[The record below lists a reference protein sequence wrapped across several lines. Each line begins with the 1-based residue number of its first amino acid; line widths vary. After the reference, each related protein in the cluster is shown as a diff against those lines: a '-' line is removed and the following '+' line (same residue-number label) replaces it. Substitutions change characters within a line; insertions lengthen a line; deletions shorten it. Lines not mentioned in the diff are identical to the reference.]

1 MPSSSV
7 IACSPAPSSSPQ
19 GVPAQSGPVSSTSA
33 LSPIDQAS
41 QYFYRSIYPILK
53 SANPNDLS
61 AAREAL
67 VAALSNKKD
76 RDLLLEF
83 LGIAWL
89 PREIDPKLHRLLADV
104 VLEHAHSPEDSAW
117 DALAS
122 ADEYAAAYDR
132 ELYQHLGEARCNK
145 QTPEESVFNSS
156 GILSKILSANIA
168 QDAHLH
174 PWLRL
179 FETQGTQRVF
189 DVLRDELLDRIN
201 RGDLSCYEH
210 IARALCSGNQP
221 HGITALSSIFERYPR
236 PVTSLPKA
244 HDAAERTPPLLVR
257 VASDGFIYSSQ
268 LITLSQLSVLSLHLQ
283 DPKPSLMSAWV
294 SSMIIGFTW
303 SYLKHCRPVTAIQVL
318 HNPYATMPPR
328 TRYALEAFTERIHE
342 LLEAQK
348 DRSLEAERLLTETKL
363 RLRKPPH
370 AS

>member
-7 IACSPAPSSSPQ
+7 IAFSPAPSSSPE
-19 GVPAQSGPVSSTSA
+19 GVSAQSGPVSSTSA

-41 QYFYRSIYPILK
+41 QYFYRSIYPILN

-67 VAALSNKKD
+67 VAALSNEQD
-76 RDLLLEF
+76 RDLLLGF

-89 PREIDPKLHRLLADV
+89 PREIDPKVHRLLADV
-104 VLEHAHSPEDSAW
+104 VLDHAHSPEDRAW

-145 QTPEESVFNSS
+145 QLPEESVFNSS
-156 GILSKILSANIA
+156 GVFSKILCANVA
-168 QDAHLH
+168 QDTHLQ

-189 DVLRDELLDRIN
+189 DVLRDELLERIN

-236 PVTSLPKA
+236 PVTSLPKT
-244 HDAAERTPPLLVR
+244 HEAAARTPSLVR
-257 VASDGFIYSSQ
+257 RVAPDGCIYSSR
-268 LITLSQLSVLSLHLQ
+268 LIILSQLAVF
-283 DPKPSLMSAWV
+283 SA
-294 SSMIIGFTW
+294 
-303 SYLKHCRPVTAIQVL
+303 L
-318 HNPYATMPPR
+318 
-328 TRYALEAFTERIHE
+328 
-342 LLEAQK
+342 
-348 DRSLEAERLLTETKL
+348 
-363 RLRKPPH
+363 
-370 AS
+370 